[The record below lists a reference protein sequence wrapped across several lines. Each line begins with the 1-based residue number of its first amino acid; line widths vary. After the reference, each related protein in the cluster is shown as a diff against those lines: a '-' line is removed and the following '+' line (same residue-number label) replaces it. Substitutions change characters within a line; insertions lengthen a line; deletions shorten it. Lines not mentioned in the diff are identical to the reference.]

1 MEGWKVGMT
10 FVKGQR
16 VHVEF
21 DGVIDLPC
29 TNSAYVTSG
38 NTTRWV
44 SHKDIT
50 PLDPENWPPQVG
62 DIWEAE
68 GTEYYVREN
77 RSRGLLDTIVVDRF
91 AREGRVFSESRLNG
105 TANLNTFKSLSPTL
119 VRR

>member
-1 MEGWKVGMT
+1 MT

-62 DIWEAE
+62 DIWEVE
-68 GTEYYVREN
+68 GEEYFAQAN
-77 RSRGLLDTIVVDRF
+77 AIDRSVVVVPIERSSDIGPWWDGESPRGISPV
-91 AREGRVFSESRLNG
+91 ESYIDN
-105 TANLNTFKSLSPTL
+105 FKALGPTL
-119 VRR
+119 VRRRTR